1 MRADSVRRFIGITLS
16 GYQPWRALGGEFGN
30 LDGAGS
36 VSILGAVTVGWR
48 EAGGRETGP
57 QGARSAC
64 RGCRDGGWEGTQGG
78 AKKPG
83 TSKEHPR
90 NVLATCLQL
99 WGGSGGAMVLARRC
113 WQEGSGGLAGL
124 PGRSAGGDRVRGR
137 GIPRRGDRRGA
148 AQNLQAHKPPLINT
162 PFQLGGLMGRLSIR
176 EVGK

>member
-64 RGCRDGGWEGTQGG
+64 RGCRDGGWCQL
-78 AKKPG
+78 KKSG
-83 TSKEHPR
+83 WRIVATTSAAGREHR
-90 NVLATCLQL
+90 
-99 WGGSGGAMVLARRC
+99 
-113 WQEGSGGLAGL
+113 
-124 PGRSAGGDRVRGR
+124 
-137 GIPRRGDRRGA
+137 
-148 AQNLQAHKPPLINT
+148 
-162 PFQLGGLMGRLSIR
+162 
-176 EVGK
+176 